1 MLKVGIIGNGSIVKT
16 WMEGVLESGAFQLH
30 SAYLRSE
37 NKKGFFQ
44 DFGIEK
50 IYYELEE
57 FLKEE
62 DNDIIYIA
70 LPNSLHYEY
79 ALKAIRAG
87 RHVILEKPFTS
98 SLREAEHLFKEACA
112 HDVYIFEGIC
122 NIYNPNFLKMKASI
136 TEPSVVYSSFH
147 QLSSRYQALLSGGT
161 PNIFNLDFSGGV
173 LMDLM
178 VYQLHA
184 CYALFGKPNN
194 LSYFPKKFKN
204 GIDLSGTIVMEYD
217 TFNATLLAS
226 KEAESEDQFVC
237 INADQ
242 KISTGT
248 ISLMEGFFLAGEWK
262 EYNRY
267 ENYLAYEIETFSNII
282 ENNNKERYEEA
293 KDATLAVME
302 LLDRC
307 RSSGNIIFKND
318 NRELL

>member
-1 MLKVGIIGNGSIVKT
+1 MLNAGIIGNGSIVKNWILGT
-16 WMEGVLESGAFQLH
+16 QESSAVRIC
-30 SAYLRSE
+30 SAYVRKD
-37 NKKGFFQ
+37 NKKKFFEEFQ
-44 DFGIEK
+44 IEK
-50 IYYELEE
+50 IFQDLEE
-57 FLKEE
+57 FLADPEI
-62 DNDIIYIA
+62 DLVYIA

-79 ALKAIRAG
+79 ALKSLRAG
-87 RHVILEKPFTS
+87 KHVLLEKPFATNYKEAS
-98 SLREAEHLFKEACA
+98 HLFEEAEKHSVF
-112 HDVYIFEGIC
+112 IFEGIC
-122 NIYNPNFLKMKASI
+122 NLYNPNFINMKSLI
-136 TEPSVVYSSFH
+136 KNPSVVYSTFH

-161 PNIFNLDFSGGV
+161 PNVFNLDFSGGV

-242 KISTGT
+242 RICTGS
-248 ISLMEGFFLAGEWK
+248 ISLMEGFFINGEWK

-267 ENYLAYEIETFSNII
+267 ENYLAYEIEIFSNII